1 MAILT
6 QMAREDVAKNSTGKD
21 SLRQDLSNASHL
33 WRQFP
38 QHHSKYPANH
48 ELSETD
54 TRVDDQP
61 RYNIAMQ
68 TLTPYAEPNHD
79 DVIYIDG
86 VPTIPKSALAAL
98 MGNQPAMRLLT
109 E

>member
-21 SLRQDLSNASHL
+21 SLHQDLSNAIHL
-33 WRQFP
+33 WR

-48 ELSETD
+48 KLSETD
-54 TRVDDQP
+54 TRVDDQA

-68 TLTPYAEPNHD
+68 TLTPYAKPNHNNI
-79 DVIYIDG
+79 IYIDG